1 MSFTAEVKDELSRLS
16 STKREDDVAELS
28 ALIKVCGTLSLMGKG
43 TYAVRIATE
52 TGSVARSIIRYAHT
66 VFNLETTF
74 TPRRSILHKSRN
86 YLIEMPAQKG
96 LIRAL
101 SAMGILIP
109 GKGLMQGIPPAV
121 LSSHHQ
127 QAAFL
132 RGVFMA
138 GGFIADPRVDFHL
151 ELCVGSE
158 ELAQDLLKL
167 LTFHKIAAR
176 LNKRRGAFALYVKNF
191 EDTEALLLLMGAKK
205 TATATKNAR
214 RLKSVKNNVNRVVN
228 AEIANQ
234 KRATGAAAAQI
245 ELIQKAEEIVG
256 IENLSSALRQFCKL
270 RLAHPEASLAEIG
283 EISNPPSSKS
293 AMYHR
298 LLRLEAILENE
309 MKKGNDCEKDFSP
322 KK

>member
-1 MSFTAEVKDELSRLS
+1 MSFTAEVKDELSRLDS
-16 STKREDDVAELS
+16 PYKEDDIAELS
-28 ALIKVCGTLSLMGKG
+28 ALIKVCGTLSLMGSG

-86 YLIEMPAQKG
+86 YLIEMPAQPG
-96 LIRAL
+96 LKSAL
-101 SAMGILIP
+101 SAMGILVP
-109 GKGLMQGIPPAV
+109 GKGLMQGIPTSI
-121 LSSHHQ
+121 LRTRHQ

-167 LTFHKIAAR
+167 FTFHKIGAR
-176 LNKRRGAFALYVKNF
+176 MNKRRGAFALYVKNF
-191 EDTEALLLLMGAKK
+191 EDIESLLLLMDAKK
-205 TATATKNAR
+205 TAKATNNAR
-214 RLKSVKNNVNRVVN
+214 RLKLVKNSVNRMVN

-234 KRATGAAAAQI
+234 KRATGAAARQI
-245 ELIQKAEEIVG
+245 ELIQNVEKTVG
-256 IENLSSALRQFCKL
+256 IENLSSALQQFCKL

-283 EISNPPSSKS
+283 ELSRPPSSKS

-298 LLRLEAILENE
+298 LLRLEELLENE
-309 MKKGNDCEKDFSP
+309 KNHSLEKERSSTE
-322 KK
+322 K